1 MFLLQPVF
9 RPIFQPG
16 LLHLAR
22 QLRILAPRSATDEEL
37 QLVHSKAQVAGL
49 KRAQLA
55 AEESDRL
62 VWLPVKGCLETC
74 HEHGENSCAVTMPQE
89 PRCFR
94 GVGELDH
101 HP

>member
-1 MFLLQPVF
+1 
-9 RPIFQPG
+9 
-16 LLHLAR
+16 LAR

-55 AEESDRL
+55 ASGGL

-74 HEHGENSCAVTMPQE
+74 HWLMSVDELGCDE
-89 PRCFR
+89 PGSKIFP
-94 GVGELDH
+94 VGI
-101 HP
+101 